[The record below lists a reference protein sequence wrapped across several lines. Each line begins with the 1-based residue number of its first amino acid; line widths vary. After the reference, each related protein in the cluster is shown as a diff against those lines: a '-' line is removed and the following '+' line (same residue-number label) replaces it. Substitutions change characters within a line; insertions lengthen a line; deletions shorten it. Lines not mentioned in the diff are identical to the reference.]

1 MTHVS
6 LTRLTAAAAAAL
18 ALAACGGPSEEAPK
32 TQVAVKVNS
41 QEITVH
47 QVNELVA
54 QVRNVPEA
62 QVPRVRREALERLI
76 DQELFM
82 QKAIE
87 AKLDRDPRV
96 MGQIQAARRQ
106 ILAQAYAESIGR
118 QVQPPPS
125 DEVKQFYA
133 ARPELFGERRVYR
146 LREVAIAVPPE
157 QRQPVSERVASARTM
172 NELVSWLGSQNI
184 RYAGNA
190 AVRAAEQLPM
200 EMAARLAQ
208 VKDGAMLGL
217 PSPVGFTVVEVSG
230 SQRQPVSEQQ
240 AQPFIE
246 QYIVNNRRR
255 EATATEL
262 KQLRSAAK
270 IEYVGDYAKLA
281 GPKGADAAAS
291 PAAVTS
297 PSGGDAP
304 ASVLDAP
311 ATK

>member
-1 MTHVS
+1 MTTARRARS
-6 LTRLTAAAAAAL
+6 LAAL
-18 ALAACGGPSEEAPK
+18 VTALLLAACGGDGAEPPK

-106 ILAQAYAESIGR
+106 ILAQAYAESVGR
-118 QVQPPPS
+118 QVPPPPPE
-125 DEVKQFYA
+125 EVKQFYG

-157 QRQPVSERVASARTM
+157 QRKPVEERLASAKTM
-172 NELVSWLGSQNI
+172 NELVSWLGGQNI

-200 EMAARLAQ
+200 EMAARLSK
-208 VKDGAMLGL
+208 VKDGAMLGMT
-217 PSPVGFTVVEVSG
+217 SPAGFTVVEVAG
-230 SQRQPVSEQQ
+230 SQRQPVSEKQ
-240 AQPFIE
+240 ATPFIE
-246 QYIVNNRRR
+246 QYLVNTKRR
-255 EATATEL
+255 EATAAEL
-262 KQLRSAAK
+262 KTLRGSAK
-270 IEYVGDYAKLA
+270 IEYVGDYAKLVESTKSA
-281 GPKGADAAAS
+281 PSDAA
-291 PAAVTS
+291 PAAAQ
-297 PSGGDAP
+297 DAP
-304 ASVLDAP
+304 TSVLDAP
-311 ATK
+311 AATK